1 MRTDTN
7 LAYLPTPAVV
17 PMADEISPAHRLT
30 PVLQTVPPAVAL
42 ENIYFS
48 YDKKS
53 VLCGISLAVPSGS
66 VCGVFGPNG
75 SGKTTLF
82 RCCLGLLRPQ
92 QGTIRVDG
100 EDITSLGIADL
111 ARRIAY
117 VPQEH
122 KLGFPFTVRE
132 IVAMGRTPH
141 MGGFFHLRAKDA
153 VVVEQAMDIAGVGDL
168 AGEPYMA
175 LSGGQRQLT
184 SLARAFAQEAPLMLL
199 DEPTSALDFS
209 NQMIVWQALRRI
221 AGQGV
226 TVLVCCHDPNHILWF
241 CDEVAVL
248 RQGRIAAAGKSA
260 ETLTGD
266 VLRSLYGTD
275 IEICLVQGRPLARPA
290 GGK

>member
-1 MRTDTN
+1 MLPDTN
-7 LAYLPTPAVV
+7 LAYLPRSSAMPALDAVL
-17 PMADEISPAHRLT
+17 PAQRLT
-30 PVLQTVPPAVAL
+30 PVLQTVTPAVAV
-42 ENIYFS
+42 ENIHFS
-48 YDKKS
+48 YGAKP
-53 VLCGISLAVPSGS
+53 VLHGISLSVPAGS

-82 RCCLGLLRPQ
+82 RCCLGFLRPQ

-100 EDITSLGIADL
+100 EDIASLGIAAL

-122 KLGFPFTVRE
+122 KPGFPFTVRE
-132 IVAMGRTPH
+132 IVSMGRTPH
-141 MGGFFHLRAKDA
+141 MGGFFRLRAKDT
-153 VVVEQAMDIAGVGDL
+153 VVVEQAMAITGVSDL
-168 AGEPYMA
+168 ADEPYMA

-248 RQGRIAAAGKSA
+248 RQGCIAAAGKSA

-275 IEICLVQGRPLARPA
+275 IEVCLVDGRPLARPA